1 MMSWLAWTWAT
12 AIPVALG
19 IGCAITGLRM
29 IWLKCQIRHIE
40 EEIDSA
46 SAELLA
52 LEGLTPEDRAWLA
65 SFSDMTEPRYVV
77 PPIDSIW
84 EWRTG
89 DPQTRE
95 VVKVEMT
102 VGPDGGG
109 PAGSV
114 LLVGPSGDRWVSL
127 VEFYRDATPAPLRG
141 QR

>member
-19 IGCAITGLRM
+19 IGCAIAGLRM
-29 IWLKCQIRHIE
+29 IWLKYQIRRIE
-40 EEIDSA
+40 AEIDNA
-46 SAELLA
+46 HAELLA
-52 LEGLTPEDRAWLA
+52 LEGLAPEDRAWLA
-65 SFSDMTEPRYVV
+65 SFSNMTEPRYAV

-84 EWRTG
+84 EWRIG

-102 VGPDGGG
+102 VGHGGG
-109 PAGSV
+109 GLAGSV

-127 VEFYRDATPAPLRG
+127 VEFYGNATPAPLRG